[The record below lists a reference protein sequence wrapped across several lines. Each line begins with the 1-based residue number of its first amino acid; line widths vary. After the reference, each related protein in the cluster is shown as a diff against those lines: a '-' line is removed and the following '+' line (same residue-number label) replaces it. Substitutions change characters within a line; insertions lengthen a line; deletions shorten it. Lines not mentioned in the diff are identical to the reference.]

1 MTRPTP
7 TGSADI
13 DHFARF
19 MRASEAPARD
29 VTLSQTPEAKKGE
42 TIFDKVGCATCHVT
56 TLTTAAAGTVI
67 NGGNF
72 TIPPALGDKT
82 FHPYGDFLMHDV
94 GTGDGIVQAIPEH
107 YGKRIAAHPDLM
119 LSTFPKFHSTAN
131 KIRTAPLWGVR
142 LHSRL
147 MHDGASTTFSDAIR
161 RHRGEAAHVT
171 EAFEKLTPA
180 EKKALLTF
188 LQSL

>member
-1 MTRPTP
+1 
-7 TGSADI
+7 
-13 DHFARF
+13 
-19 MRASEAPARD
+19 
-29 VTLSQTPEAKKGE
+29 
-42 TIFDKVGCATCHVT
+42 
-56 TLTTAAAGTVI
+56 
-67 NGGNF
+67 
-72 TIPPALGDKT
+72 
-82 FHPYGDFLMHDV
+82 MHDV

-107 YGKRIAAHPDLM
+107 YGKRIAAHPDLKI
-119 LSTFPKFHSTAN
+119 STFPKFHSTAN

-171 EAFEKLTPA
+171 DAFEKLKPA